1 MDNNISELLSKE
13 IEELMKSKFFF
24 RVPSNIKVLA
34 YSVRYLFLI
43 LLGVFL
49 NIEVV
54 TAFLS
59 VFPLTY
65 ALGARGLKYYISLI
79 ISGGIILVLFAS
91 PNMIVWFGIHMV
103 IAYIVYK
110 TIYVRG
116 SKIFL
121 VVAVSSLI
129 FLAVS
134 MYIFLSIRLG
144 HITIDSKQILDFINS
159 YVNSMSEMNQS
170 VDKNMVLESF
180 SNLQK
185 SFPVTLFVVIF
196 VYGLVLVQYTLTLLG
211 REYVIIPVFP
221 KFSRIMLSPRSGYIY
236 ISITLL
242 TFFVEMGTES
252 NTYSFWNILFQNL
265 TGLLSLVFIL
275 NGLFTAFFFIEQK
288 SNSKIPIGKPVVF
301 ALMFI
306 FSPIFELLGFVDS
319 IFKLRE
325 GYIVMRKGR

>member
-13 IEELMKSKFFF
+13 IKELMKNKFFF
-24 RVPSNIKVLA
+24 RTPSDIKILA
-34 YSVRYLFLI
+34 YSVSYLLLI
-43 LLGVFL
+43 LVGIFL
-49 NIEVV
+49 NIEIV

-65 ALGARGLKYYISLI
+65 VLGAKGLKYYIPLI
-79 ISGGIILVLFAS
+79 GSGGLILSLLAS
-91 PNMIVWFGIHMV
+91 PNIITWFGIHMIISYV
-103 IAYIVYK
+103 VYR

-116 SKIFL
+116 SKVFL

-159 YVNSMSEMNQS
+159 YVNSMTEINQS
-170 VDKNMVLESF
+170 VDKNLVLESF

-185 SFPVTLFVVIF
+185 SFPVTIFIVLFA
-196 VYGLVLVQYTLTLLG
+196 YSLLLVQYTLSLLS

-236 ISITLL
+236 IGVTLL
-242 TFFVEMGTES
+242 TFLVEMETGS
-252 NTYSFWNILFQNL
+252 DTYSFWNILFQNL
-265 TGLLSLVFIL
+265 TGVLSLAFVL

-288 SNSKIPIGKPVVF
+288 SNLKIPIGKPVVF

-325 GYIVMRKGR
+325 GYIVMKRGR